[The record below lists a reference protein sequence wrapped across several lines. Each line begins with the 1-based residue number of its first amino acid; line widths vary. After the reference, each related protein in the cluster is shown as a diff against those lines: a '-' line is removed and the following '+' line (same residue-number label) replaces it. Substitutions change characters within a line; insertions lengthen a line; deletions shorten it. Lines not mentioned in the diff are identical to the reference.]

1 MPYVELATKKNTSR
15 RMHRIMGW
23 VAMTIFQNH
32 SAISADSACKTF
44 HMQNILRTNNIIE
57 P

>member
-1 MPYVELATKKNTSR
+1 
-15 RMHRIMGW
+15 MHRIMGW